1 MGAEGH
7 IRLIREDI
15 QLAERLFE
23 LLNKYKE
30 IETFSQHL
38 SITTFRYKPEDV
50 DADSEQEYLNKLN
63 QSLLN
68 RLQSGGEV
76 FPSNAVLAGN
86 FLLRVCI
93 VNFRTKLH
101 DIESF
106 PEIVLKEGGLIHEQ
120 MIKILQ

>member
-1 MGAEGH
+1 M
-7 IRLIREDI
+7 IREDI

-23 LLNKYKE
+23 VLKKYKE

-38 SITTFRYKPEDV
+38 SIATFRYKPEDI
-50 DADSEQEYLNKLN
+50 DENSEQEYLNKLN

-68 RLQSGGEV
+68 RLQAGGEV
-76 FPSNAVLAGN
+76 FPSNAVLDGN

-101 DIESF
+101 DIEIL
-106 PEIVLKEGGLIHEQ
+106 PEIVLREGRLIHEQ
-120 MIKILQ
+120 MLKILQ